1 MNKPRVLVMAEA
13 ANPEFVS
20 VPLVGWS
27 LANALRAVAD
37 VHIVTQI
44 RNHDAFVRAGLKE
57 GVDFTSLDTENVAA
71 PLWRVAKLFGPGAWT
86 VKQALSS
93 IPDAYFERKVWERF
107 GAEITTG
114 DWDIVHRVTPLSP
127 TKPSYVARQCA
138 KVSVPFV
145 IGPLNGGVPW
155 PVGFDQERRREGEW
169 LSYVRSA
176 YKLLPGRT
184 ATLKAASA
192 ILAGSRFTM
201 SEIPQ
206 AYADKT
212 IYLPENGIDT
222 ERFHLRAMPGA
233 QKGPLQGCFV
243 GRMVPYKGPDMLI
256 EAAAPLLKA
265 GQLRLTM
272 IGDGPLLPEL
282 KQTVADRGLSEAVKF
297 CGWLEHQQVQG
308 VMAACD
314 LLTFPSIREFG
325 GGVVL
330 EAMALGLPPL
340 VVDYAGPGE
349 LVKPE
354 WGYTVP
360 IGTRAE
366 IIRDLSDALEHCVK
380 NPEELLHKGAAA
392 QARVEEA
399 FTWARKAEQ
408 IAKVYD
414 WVREASGPA
423 PRLMR

>member
-13 ANPEFVS
+13 ANPELVS

-71 PLWRVAKLFGPGAWT
+71 PLWRVSKLFGPGAWT
-86 VKQALSS
+86 AKQALSS
-93 IPDAYFERKVWERF
+93 IPDAYFERKVWKRF
-107 GAEITTG
+107 GPEITAG
-114 DWDIVHRVTPLSP
+114 DWDIVHRVTPLTP

-138 KVSVPFV
+138 KSRVPFV
-145 IGPLNGGVPW
+145 MGPLNGGVPW
-155 PVGFDQERRREGEW
+155 PTGFDRERRREGEW
-169 LSYVRSA
+169 LSYVRSV
-176 YKLLPGRT
+176 YKLLPGRA
-184 ATLKAASA
+184 ATLNAASA
-192 ILAGSRFTM
+192 ILVGSRFTM
-201 SEIPQ
+201 SEISQ
-206 AYADKT
+206 VHAAKT
-212 IYLPENGIDT
+212 IYLPENGIDA
-222 ERFHLRAMPGA
+222 ERFNLRARPGA
-233 QKGPLQGCFV
+233 QKSPLRGCFV

-256 EAAAPLLKA
+256 EAAAPILKA

-282 KQTVADRGLSEAVKF
+282 KQTVADQGLSEAVEF
-297 CGWLEHQQVQG
+297 CGWLEHEQVQG
-308 VMAACD
+308 VMATCD

-349 LVKPE
+349 LVQSE
-354 WGYTVP
+354 WGYKVP
-360 IGTRAE
+360 IGSRAE
-366 IIRDLSDALEHCVK
+366 IIRDLNDALK
-380 NPEELLHKGAAA
+380 QRIKDPQDLLQKGAAA
-392 QARVEEA
+392 QARIEEA

-408 IAKVYD
+408 IAQVYD
-414 WVREASGPA
+414 WVRAASGPA
-423 PRLMR
+423 PRLMG